1 MLNLGFKTLN
11 DLYKTSASDTF
22 VKSLSLLI
30 FIFESKDI
38 SLNPF
43 KTYYNCPFNWNS
55 KELVECYF

>member
-30 FIFESKDI
+30 FIFASKDI

-43 KTYYNCPFNWNS
+43 KQPIMISHLIGIVRNS
-55 KELVECYF
+55 